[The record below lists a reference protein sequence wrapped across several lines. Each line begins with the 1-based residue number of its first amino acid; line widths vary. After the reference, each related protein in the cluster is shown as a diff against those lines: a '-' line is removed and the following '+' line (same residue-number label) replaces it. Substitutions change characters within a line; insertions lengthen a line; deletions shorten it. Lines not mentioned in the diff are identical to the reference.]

1 MLALIGVMRALNRH
15 QVREFTS
22 DRKPHHWG
30 KRNTGEGSMTVFDR
44 ISRKEAEAASMNW
57 SRYFDGPIALP
68 EGGELRT
75 LLDAGRYVDKTTP
88 QHGTNA
94 RSGRW

>member
-1 MLALIGVMRALNRH
+1 
-15 QVREFTS
+15 
-22 DRKPHHWG
+22 
-30 KRNTGEGSMTVFDR
+30 MTVFDR

-94 RSGRW
+94 RSGKR